1 MSLLLTFFVNCD
13 IMFIM
18 NEYSGLKERKELRDR
33 EKMMIVADGKRSAL
47 DPDRILYVTMF
58 GNYAEI
64 HARDGEVFRVRMTLG
79 ELESE
84 LGDQFIKIHRGCIVS
99 AEDIYNVADR
109 VYLGNG
115 EALDYTKRKK
125 KEITDGLKERQKR
138 LIDSLTDDGRKM
150 IAAGYREFYNSFEK
164 LPFAFADL
172 EIVFDDE
179 RRAVDWIFR
188 YGNQAFARLEKKTL
202 DEVIGIRFSLLFDNS
217 DMKWLRC
224 CERAALHGE
233 TLEMMDYSVE
243 IGAHIKVICFQ
254 TFRGHCGC
262 FLFNLDEISF
272 IETSE
277 SSRSTIG
284 KYFDRRIGRDWCFN

>member
-1 MSLLLTFFVNCD
+1 
-13 IMFIM
+13 M
-18 NEYSGLKERKELRDR
+18 NEYSGLKEGKELRDR

-47 DPDRILYVTMF
+47 DPDGILYVTMF

-64 HARDGEVFRVRMTLG
+64 HARDGEVFRVRMTLC

-84 LGDQFIKIHRGCIVS
+84 LGDRFIKIHRGCIVS

-138 LIDSLTDDGRKM
+138 LIDSLTDDGGKM
-150 IAAGYREFYNSFEK
+150 TAAGYREFYNSFEK

-179 RRAVDWIFR
+179 RRAVDWIFQ

-202 DEVIGIRFSLLFDNS
+202 DEVIGIRFNLLFDNS

-243 IGAHIKVICFQ
+243 IGAHVKVICFQ

-284 KYFDRRIGRDWCFN
+284 KYFDGRIGRDWCFD

>member
-1 MSLLLTFFVNCD
+1 
-13 IMFIM
+13 M

-64 HARDGEVFRVRMTLG
+64 HARDEEVFRVRMTLG

-84 LGDQFIKIHRGCIVS
+84 LGDRFIKIHRGCIVS
-99 AEDIYNVADR
+99 AEDIYNVTDR

-138 LIDSLTDDGRKM
+138 LIDSLTDDGGKM
-150 IAAGYREFYNSFEK
+150 TADGYREFYNSFEK

-254 TFRGHCGC
+254 TFGGHCGC

-272 IETSE
+272 VETSE

-284 KYFDRRIGRDWCFN
+284 KYFDGRIGRDWCFD

>member
-1 MSLLLTFFVNCD
+1 
-13 IMFIM
+13 M

-64 HARDGEVFRVRMTLG
+64 HARDEEVFSVRMTLG

-84 LGDQFIKIHRGCIVS
+84 LGDRFIKIHRGCIVS

-125 KEITDGLKERQKR
+125 KEITDGLKERRKR
-138 LIDSLTDDGRKM
+138 LIDSLTDDGGKM
-150 IAAGYREFYNSFEK
+150 TAAGYREFYNSFEK

-243 IGAHIKVICFQ
+243 IGAHVKVICFQ

-284 KYFDRRIGRDWCFN
+284 KYFDRRIGRDWCFD

>member
-1 MSLLLTFFVNCD
+1 
-13 IMFIM
+13 M

-47 DPDRILYVTMF
+47 DPDGILYVTMF

-84 LGDQFIKIHRGCIVS
+84 LGDRFIKIHRGCIVS

-125 KEITDGLKERQKR
+125 KEITDGLKERQKQ
-138 LIDSLTDDGRKM
+138 LIDSLTDDGGKM

-179 RRAVDWIFR
+179 RRAVDWIFQ

-202 DEVIGIRFSLLFDNS
+202 DEVIGIRFNLLFDNS

-284 KYFDRRIGRDWCFN
+284 KYFDGRIGRDWCFD

>member
-1 MSLLLTFFVNCD
+1 
-13 IMFIM
+13 M

-84 LGDQFIKIHRGCIVS
+84 LGDRFIKIHRGCIVS

-138 LIDSLTDDGRKM
+138 LIDSLTDDGEKM
-150 IAAGYREFYNSFEK
+150 TSAGYREFYNSFEK
-164 LPFAFADL
+164 LPLAFADL

-254 TFRGHCGC
+254 TFRGHCGW

-277 SSRSTIG
+277 SSRSTVG
-284 KYFDRRIGRDWCFN
+284 KYFDGRIGRDWCFD

>member
-1 MSLLLTFFVNCD
+1 
-13 IMFIM
+13 M

-58 GNYAEI
+58 GNYEEI

-79 ELESE
+79 EFESE
-84 LGDQFIKIHRGCIVS
+84 IGDRFIKIHRGCIVS

-138 LIDSLTDDGRKM
+138 LIDSLTDDGGKM

-284 KYFDRRIGRDWCFN
+284 KYFDGRIGRDWCFD

>member
-1 MSLLLTFFVNCD
+1 MSLLLTFFVNCV
-13 IMFIM
+13 IMSVI

-84 LGDQFIKIHRGCIVS
+84 LGVRFIKIHRGCIVS

-138 LIDSLTDDGRKM
+138 LIDSLTDDGEKM
-150 IAAGYREFYNSFEK
+150 TSAGYREFYNSFEK
-164 LPFAFADL
+164 LPFAFTDL

-243 IGAHIKVICFQ
+243 IGAHIKVICFR

-277 SSRSTIG
+277 SSRSTVG
-284 KYFDRRIGRDWCFN
+284 RYFDGRIGRDWCFD

>member
-1 MSLLLTFFVNCD
+1 
-13 IMFIM
+13 
-18 NEYSGLKERKELRDR
+18 
-33 EKMMIVADGKRSAL
+33 
-47 DPDRILYVTMF
+47 
-58 GNYAEI
+58 
-64 HARDGEVFRVRMTLG
+64 
-79 ELESE
+79 
-84 LGDQFIKIHRGCIVS
+84 
-99 AEDIYNVADR
+99 
-109 VYLGNG
+109 
-115 EALDYTKRKK
+115 
-125 KEITDGLKERQKR
+125 
-138 LIDSLTDDGRKM
+138 M

-188 YGNQAFARLEKKTL
+188 YRNQAFARLEKKTL

-224 CERAALHGE
+224 CERAVLHGE

-243 IGAHIKVICFQ
+243 IGAHVKVICFQ

-284 KYFDRRIGRDWCFN
+284 KYFDGRIGRDWCFD

>member
-1 MSLLLTFFVNCD
+1 
-13 IMFIM
+13 
-18 NEYSGLKERKELRDR
+18 
-33 EKMMIVADGKRSAL
+33 
-47 DPDRILYVTMF
+47 
-58 GNYAEI
+58 
-64 HARDGEVFRVRMTLG
+64 MT
-79 ELESE
+79 
-84 LGDQFIKIHRGCIVS
+84 
-99 AEDIYNVADR
+99 
-109 VYLGNG
+109 
-115 EALDYTKRKK
+115 
-125 KEITDGLKERQKR
+125 
-138 LIDSLTDDGRKM
+138 
-150 IAAGYREFYNSFEK
+150 AAGYREFYNSFEK

-179 RRAVDWIFR
+179 RRAVDWIFQ

-284 KYFDRRIGRDWCFN
+284 KYFDGRIGRDWCFD

>member
-64 HARDGEVFRVRMTLG
+64 HARDEEVFRVRMTLG

-84 LGDQFIKIHRGCIVS
+84 LGDRFIKIHRGCIVS

-125 KEITDGLKERQKR
+125 KKITDGLKERQKQ
-138 LIDSLTDDGRKM
+138 LIDSLTDDGGKM

-284 KYFDRRIGRDWCFN
+284 KYFDGRIGRDWRFD

>member
-1 MSLLLTFFVNCD
+1 
-13 IMFIM
+13 
-18 NEYSGLKERKELRDR
+18 
-33 EKMMIVADGKRSAL
+33 
-47 DPDRILYVTMF
+47 
-58 GNYAEI
+58 
-64 HARDGEVFRVRMTLG
+64 MT
-79 ELESE
+79 
-84 LGDQFIKIHRGCIVS
+84 
-99 AEDIYNVADR
+99 
-109 VYLGNG
+109 
-115 EALDYTKRKK
+115 
-125 KEITDGLKERQKR
+125 
-138 LIDSLTDDGRKM
+138 
-150 IAAGYREFYNSFEK
+150 AAGYREFYNSFEK

-243 IGAHIKVICFQ
+243 IGAHVKVICFQ

-284 KYFDRRIGRDWCFN
+284 KYFDGRIGRDWYFD

>member
-1 MSLLLTFFVNCD
+1 ML
-13 IMFIM
+13 
-18 NEYSGLKERKELRDR
+18 DR
-33 EKMMIVADGKRSAL
+33 EKMLVTADRKSATI
-47 DPDRILYVTMF
+47 DVDRILYVMMF

-64 HARDGEVFRVRMTLG
+64 HERGGAAFRVRMTLG

-84 LGDQFIKIHRGCIVS
+84 FGDRFIKIHRGCSVS
-99 AEDIYNVADR
+99 VGDIYNVTDR

-125 KEITDGLKERQKR
+125 KEIIDSLRERQKR
-138 LIDSLTDDGRKM
+138 LIDSLADDGGKM
-150 IAAGYREFYNSFEK
+150 TAAGYREFYRSFEE

-188 YGNQAFARLEKKTL
+188 YGNPAFARLEKKTL
-202 DEVIGIRFSLLFDNS
+202 DEVIGIRFSLMFENS

-224 CERAALHGE
+224 CEMAALHGE
-233 TLEMMDYSVE
+233 TLEIMDYSEEV
-243 IGAHIKVICFQ
+243 GAHIKVICFR

-272 IETSE
+272 METSE
-277 SSRSTIG
+277 GSRRSVG
-284 KYFDRRIGRDWCFN
+284 KYFDGRFCRDGCFD

>member
-1 MSLLLTFFVNCD
+1 M
-13 IMFIM
+13 
-18 NEYSGLKERKELRDR
+18 RDR

-47 DPDRILYVTMF
+47 DPDGILYVTMF

-64 HARDGEVFRVRMTLG
+64 HARDGEVFRGRMTLG

-84 LGDQFIKIHRGCIVS
+84 LGDRFIKIHRGCIVS

-125 KEITDGLKERQKR
+125 KEITDGLKERRKR
-138 LIDSLTDDGRKM
+138 LIDSLTDDGGKM
-150 IAAGYREFYNSFEK
+150 TAAGYREFYNSFEK

-172 EIVFDDE
+172 EIMFDDE

-188 YGNQAFARLEKKTL
+188 YENQAFARLEKKTF

-224 CERAALHGE
+224 CESAALHGE

-262 FLFNLDEISF
+262 FLFNLDEVSF

-284 KYFDRRIGRDWCFN
+284 KYFDGRIGRDWCFD

>member
-64 HARDGEVFRVRMTLG
+64 HARDEEVFSVRMTLG

-84 LGDQFIKIHRGCIVS
+84 LGDRFIKIHRGCIVS

-125 KEITDGLKERQKR
+125 KEITDGLKERRKR
-138 LIDSLTDDGRKM
+138 LIDSLTDDGGKM
-150 IAAGYREFYNSFEK
+150 TAAGYREFYNSFEK

-243 IGAHIKVICFQ
+243 IGAHVKVICFQ

-284 KYFDRRIGRDWCFN
+284 KYFDRRIGRDWCFD

>member
-13 IMFIM
+13 IMFVM

-84 LGDQFIKIHRGCIVS
+84 LGDRFIKIHRGCIVS

-138 LIDSLTDDGRKM
+138 LIDSLTDDGGEM
-150 IAAGYREFYNSFEK
+150 TDAGYREFYNSFEK

-202 DEVIGIRFSLLFDNS
+202 DEVIGIRFSLLYDNS

-262 FLFNLDEISF
+262 FLFNLDAISF

-277 SSRSTIG
+277 SSQSTIG
-284 KYFDRRIGRDWCFN
+284 KYFDGRIGRDWCFD